1 MALPLSLHHDEDR
14 SILLSDSEDDD
25 LLPAPRKPR
34 EPSSKEREESLR
46 QKTKDAAANIPTHPI
61 PAMQPAFSESLIE
74 ATNSPAVPKPKLR
87 FAGPRDRRNYL
98 LDGAKGAKVQNE
110 LWRYRPGQKYH
121 ELWKLMAQISFGVYL
136 LLNGIANDNEQ
147 VVHIL
152 QGHIDEVDEFLETTL
167 EDVNLAIQDIRERI
181 DLLKLPMENIS
192 TFEQMLEDRNFR
204 LQIVTGNEKIEHII
218 SRTTTSLE
226 AIIVDVR
233 EGLGATKEFG
243 AYLGDQEGR
252 SWRQQRPDVVQI
264 FDAMRGNAQGW
275 YKAFIE
281 LQGTT
286 SNLRNLLDKLDRM
299 VAEMNYRAGEASVAP
314 FSSPGDQPPPKS
326 NSRNSSMKSS
336 DRRPPKLVLSKT
348 ASQKSASGST
358 ATRETLMVVQYN
370 APVEPMSPV
379 ELEANSVPKTIVTYE
394 EEPEAELETQPQPD
408 QEAEKAEP
416 AVDEGLYILQPR
428 TYTPQPPA
436 PLPSPRVQDPPVQDP
451 PIAKPEEQPK
461 RTSLRQRL
469 SLKGSNLP
477 EAIQV
482 PSRNAPELQRPR
494 LPTAQQQSP
503 RYHSSRIYQGP
514 DSAYGSDNE
523 ARLPIRSMTDYE
535 DLAPPELPNATIPSP
550 RSDQQHYLP
559 VRASPHSPLQQ
570 RPWTAGTHVTHVH
583 PGHMRNQPS
592 AMGMSMLSNV
602 TTLNPESKT
611 LKKKRSAFGWLKKA
625 FSLDDDERA
634 EFEARRTQQAH
645 NPYYEGRSP
654 KFLDGRRVPDHKRN

>member
-299 VAEMNYRAGEASVAP
+299 VAEMNYRAGEVS
-314 FSSPGDQPPPKS
+314 
-326 NSRNSSMKSS
+326 
-336 DRRPPKLVLSKT
+336 
-348 ASQKSASGST
+348 
-358 ATRETLMVVQYN
+358 
-370 APVEPMSPV
+370 
-379 ELEANSVPKTIVTYE
+379 
-394 EEPEAELETQPQPD
+394 
-408 QEAEKAEP
+408 
-416 AVDEGLYILQPR
+416 
-428 TYTPQPPA
+428 
-436 PLPSPRVQDPPVQDP
+436 
-451 PIAKPEEQPK
+451 
-461 RTSLRQRL
+461 
-469 SLKGSNLP
+469 
-477 EAIQV
+477 
-482 PSRNAPELQRPR
+482 
-494 LPTAQQQSP
+494 
-503 RYHSSRIYQGP
+503 
-514 DSAYGSDNE
+514 
-523 ARLPIRSMTDYE
+523 
-535 DLAPPELPNATIPSP
+535 
-550 RSDQQHYLP
+550 
-559 VRASPHSPLQQ
+559 
-570 RPWTAGTHVTHVH
+570 
-583 PGHMRNQPS
+583 
-592 AMGMSMLSNV
+592 
-602 TTLNPESKT
+602 
-611 LKKKRSAFGWLKKA
+611 
-625 FSLDDDERA
+625 
-634 EFEARRTQQAH
+634 RRTRVG
-645 NPYYEGRSP
+645 NTINKLILVGVTD
-654 KFLDGRRVPDHKRN
+654 FLVG